1 MEGRAGAERDRVERN
16 LSLVQRVAIAGALG
30 GAVSNVATGGRLGAV
45 VLVVSAGLVGAS
57 IWTRRRGW
65 PRTTEVLLL
74 GTFLGLIHSLAV
86 LGQGIRDTAIALYPV
101 LVLSTALLLDRFL
114 LVVITLASVASIA
127 VLTLREAGTIPPAL
141 QARAFFGLSIIVV
154 VTAAATYRLMADV
167 VRVAAEAR
175 AKERR
180 LAEAN
185 RDLEARRAE
194 LERFAY
200 VVSHDLKSPLVTI
213 RGFLD
218 YVEQDAR
225 TGAMDRLAADM
236 RRIRS
241 ATDRMGRLLDDLLE
255 LSRTGRISR
264 PHEDLSF
271 GEVVREALSVVEGRV
286 ATRGVR
292 VDVDEAAAKEIVTGD
307 REHLVE
313 LLQNLLDN
321 AAKFMGDE
329 PEPRISVGRRDGPPD
344 DERVFF
350 VRDNGIGIEQP
361 HHERIFELFHRLDP
375 KGDGTGVGLALAKRI
390 VETHG
395 GRLWVESGGRG
406 RGATFCFTLAGGAP
420 SP

>member
-1 MEGRAGAERDRVERN
+1 MEGRGGAERDRVERN
-16 LSLVQRVAIAGALG
+16 LALIQRVAIAGALG
-30 GAVSNVATGGRLGAV
+30 GAISNVATGGRLGAV
-45 VLVVSAGLVGAS
+45 VLVLSAGLVGVS

-65 PRTTEVLLL
+65 PRTSEVLLL
-74 GTFLGLIHSLAV
+74 ATFLGLIHSLAE

-101 LVLSTALLLDRFL
+101 LVLSTALLLDRVL

-127 VLTLREAGTIPPAL
+127 LLTVGEAGKTPPAL

-167 VRVAAEAR
+167 VRVAAESR

-185 RDLEARRAE
+185 RDLEARSAE

-225 TGAMDRLAADM
+225 DGAADRLAADM
-236 RRIRS
+236 RRIRT

-264 PHEDLSF
+264 PHEDVSF
-271 GEVVREALSVVEGRV
+271 GEIVHEALSLVEGRL

-292 VDVDEAAAKEIVTGD
+292 VEIDEAAAKEIVRGD

-329 PEPRISVGRRDGPPD
+329 PEPRISVGRRDRPPD

-350 VRDNGIGIEQP
+350 VRDNGIGIERA
-361 HHERIFELFHRLDP
+361 HHERIFDLFHRLDP
-375 KGDGTGVGLALAKRI
+375 RGDGTGVGLALAKRI
-390 VETHG
+390 VETHA
-395 GRLWVESGGRG
+395 GRLWVESEGRG
-406 RGATFCFTLAGGAP
+406 RGATFCFTLAGGRPPA
-420 SP
+420 